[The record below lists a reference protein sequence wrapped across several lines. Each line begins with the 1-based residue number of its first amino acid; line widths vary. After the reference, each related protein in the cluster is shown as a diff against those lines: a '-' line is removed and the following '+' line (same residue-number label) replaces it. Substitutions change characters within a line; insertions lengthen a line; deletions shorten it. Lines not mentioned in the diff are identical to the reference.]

1 MEVIDKVYAIS
12 TEVNSLEDILHWA
25 NQADD
30 LSLSEEAIRKIIRC
44 RNYLDQKLASG
55 DKVYYG
61 INTGFGYLQ
70 KIKIEEDKVTQLQHN
85 LILSHA
91 CGVGEEVNLEIIKYM
106 MLLKI
111 KSLASGH
118 SGVKIETVE
127 RLMAMIKHKMYPVIY
142 SQGSL
147 GASGDLCPLSHMV
160 LPLIGEGMVYFN
172 GQKMTSKEALGLMGW
187 LPLNL
192 AAKEGLAL
200 INGTQFMLAH
210 GLYVLNKAKKLIQ
223 WADWISALSVEAYEA
238 STEPFHALI
247 HQVRNQAG
255 QIKVAEKILRLLSG
269 SDIFHKKN
277 NQVQD
282 PYSFRCIPQVHGA
295 SLDTFHHVWSVME
308 REINAVT
315 DNPLIFPD
323 EDLIL
328 SGGNFHGQP
337 LAMSFDYLA
346 IALSELGNIS
356 ERRIFQLLSGQHQLP
371 LFLVHNPGL
380 NSGLMIAQYTAA
392 SLVSENKQL
401 CTPASVDSIVS
412 SNGQEDHVS
421 MGANAATQC
430 KKVVENLEKIL
441 AIELLTACQAFS
453 FRRPSVSSEKIEK
466 VYSDFRKK
474 VPFNA
479 EDRLLH
485 DDIVKSIEFISTYD
499 LPSV

>member
-1 MEVIDKVYAIS
+1 MEDVVSWVKNIEGLV
-12 TEVNSLEDILHWA
+12 
-25 NQADD
+25 
-30 LSLSEEAIRKIIRC
+30 LSDEAIQKIIQC
-44 RNYLDQKLASG
+44 RSYLDHKLKQGDQK
-55 DKVYYG
+55 YYG

-70 KIKIEEDKVTQLQHN
+70 KIKIDDAQVAKLQHN

-91 CGVGEEVNLEIIKYM
+91 CGVGEEVPAIIVRYM

-111 KSLASGH
+111 KSLAAGH
-118 SGVKIETVE
+118 SGVRIETVD
-127 RLMAMIKHKMYPVIY
+127 RLTEMLRIGILPVIY
-142 SQGSL
+142 TQGSL

-160 LPLIGEGMVYFN
+160 LPLLGEGMVYFRN
-172 GQKMTSKEALGLMGW
+172 KKMKSSEVLTQLNWTTLELTS
-187 LPLNL
+187 
-192 AAKEGLAL
+192 KEGLAL

-210 GLYVLNKAKKLIQ
+210 GIYLIEKTKNLLQ
-223 WADWISALSVEAYEA
+223 WADLISAISMEAYEA
-238 STEPFHALI
+238 SPEPFHPLI
-247 HQVRNQAG
+247 HQVRNQTG
-255 QIKVAEKILRLLSG
+255 QIKVAAHIMKILKG
-269 SDIFHKKN
+269 SDLFTKKN

-295 SLDTFHHVWSVME
+295 SFDAFQHITTIIE
-308 REINAVT
+308 QEINAVT
-315 DNPLIFPD
+315 DNPLIFP
-323 EDLIL
+323 EQDLII

-337 LAMSFDYLA
+337 LALAFDYLA

-356 ERRIFQLLSGQHQLP
+356 ERRVFQLLSGQHGLP
-371 LFLVHNPGL
+371 LFLVQNPGL

-421 MGANAATQC
+421 MGANAANQC

-453 FRRPSVSSEKIEK
+453 FRKPAKSSVFIEK
-466 VYSDFRKK
+466 VYADFRLK
-474 VPFNA
+474 VPFNT

-485 DDIVKSIEFISTYD
+485 DDIMKSIDFISNYD
-499 LPSV
+499 LSKLNDKILKVKNNQS